1 MIRDIEINTMEDL
14 FEMISE
20 QDYRADL
27 GRHRNLF
34 IYRGEPDA
42 TYTLSTSLRRHCKDK
57 SSFLEAPMLLNFTK
71 YAILQE
77 PTIQDSVWNQMIL
90 GQHHGLPTRLLDWSF
105 SPIVALH
112 FSTTESDLEMMDARD
127 AVIWRIDIHEL
138 HDMLPEKYRLI
149 ISKYNTTVFSVSM
162 LREVCE
168 SPKQYDMDMQDK
180 SMVIIEPPSLD
191 PRIVNQYSFFSIIPD
206 RMTDIAG
213 FLNTYT
219 DLTRRFIIK
228 KELRWRIRD
237 MLDPG
242 HAGSPKH
249 HRAHRLSRPGWSL
262 PVAGQAL
269 FCAQLIP
276 IFRPSFRSFNSADKK
291 RLPARFLQA
300 CISPRT
306 LHAGPFFSGPASVGG
321 QYLPDLFSPGPL
333 QSADNTCRTVFP
345 FHSPASIICASGL

>member
-213 FLNTYT
+213 FLDMYT

-237 MLDPG
+237 MLDHQNITERIVYPG
-242 HAGSPKH
+242 LDG
-249 HRAHRLSRPGWSL
+249 LSQWLGRHYF
-262 PVAGQAL
+262 V
-269 FCAQLIP
+269 
-276 IFRPSFRSFNSADKK
+276 RN
-291 RLPARFLQA
+291 
-300 CISPRT
+300 
-306 LHAGPFFSGPASVGG
+306 
-321 QYLPDLFSPGPL
+321 
-333 QSADNTCRTVFP
+333 
-345 FHSPASIICASGL
+345 

>member
-168 SPKQYDMDMQDK
+168 SP
-180 SMVIIEPPSLD
+180 
-191 PRIVNQYSFFSIIPD
+191 RIVNQYSFFSIIPD
-206 RMTDIAG
+206 NMKDIAG
-213 FLNTYT
+213 FLDTYT
-219 DLTRRFIIK
+219 NLTRRFIIK

-237 MLDPG
+237 MLDHQNITERIVYPG
-242 HAGSPKH
+242 LDG
-249 HRAHRLSRPGWSL
+249 LSQWLGRHYF
-262 PVAGQAL
+262 V
-269 FCAQLIP
+269 
-276 IFRPSFRSFNSADKK
+276 RN
-291 RLPARFLQA
+291 
-300 CISPRT
+300 
-306 LHAGPFFSGPASVGG
+306 
-321 QYLPDLFSPGPL
+321 
-333 QSADNTCRTVFP
+333 
-345 FHSPASIICASGL
+345 